1 MKTVGKV
8 VLCVVAYIAG
18 VMLSG
23 IITGALHLP
32 SPGLP
37 PGATQQGA
45 FGAMLVGVPLLVIG
59 LTPLAMGL
67 AGSRLQRAIALFTVL
82 FVAIAVN
89 TMIEAK
95 VFSTFLNI
103 SVPMMCLH
111 YVLPCLFLTLAMVML
126 FKSAGQPM
134 GFASLSTTQ
143 WAGRIAAAWL
153 AFPVIYILFGM
164 CVAPFVTQAYLD
176 GIAGLK
182 LPPMSLI
189 LEVQAGRSLLFLA
202 SSLPIVM
209 LWAGSR
215 KNLLFAFGFAE
226 AMMVGIHALAQAYW
240 LPTVLR
246 IGHSIEITFD
256 SFAYI
261 AVLVFLFAA
270 REKKSADVPSAAHA
284 VVA

>member
-18 VMLSG
+18 VMVSG
-23 IITGALHLP
+23 MITGALHLP

-37 PGATQQGA
+37 AGTTEQGV
-45 FGAMLVGVPLLVIG
+45 FVAMLVGVPLLVIG
-59 LTPLAMGL
+59 LTPLVMGL
-67 AGSRLQRAIALFTVL
+67 GGTRLQRAIALFTVI
-82 FVAIAVN
+82 FVAVALN

-95 VFSTFLNI
+95 IFSNFLKI
-103 SVPMMCLH
+103 SLGMMCLH
-111 YVLPCLFLTLAMVML
+111 YVLPCLFLTLGLVTL

-134 GFASLSTTQ
+134 GIPALTATQ
-143 WAGRIAAAWL
+143 WAWRIAAAWL
-153 AFPVIYILFGM
+153 AFPVAYIVFGM

-189 LEVQAGRSLLFLA
+189 LQVQAGRSLLFLA

-215 KNLLFAFGFAE
+215 KNLLLAFGLAE
-226 AMMVGIHALAQAYW
+226 ATMVGIHGLAQAYW

-246 IGHSIEITFD
+246 VGHSIEITFD

-270 REKKSADVPSAAHA
+270 KEKKPAEIPSAAHA